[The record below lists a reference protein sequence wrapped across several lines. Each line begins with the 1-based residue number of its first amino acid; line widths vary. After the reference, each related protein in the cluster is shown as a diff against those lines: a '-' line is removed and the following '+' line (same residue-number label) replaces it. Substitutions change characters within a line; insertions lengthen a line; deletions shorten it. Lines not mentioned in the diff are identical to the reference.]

1 MPLRQ
6 EEYYYEDYKK
16 TVYEKPQTIKQEE
29 PVKVKKPKKK
39 SKNRLL
45 LGVIIFA
52 LALTMVYRFT
62 AINALN
68 LEVIKLKSEL
78 DEINTLNTQ
87 LKFAAES
94 NVNLSEIEKYATD
107 ELGMQKLQNYQ
118 IEYIVLD
125 KQDLLANEN
134 AVEEPSFF
142 KKIINNIVEFF
153 N

>member
-1 MPLRQ
+1 
-6 EEYYYEDYKK
+6 
-16 TVYEKPQTIKQEE
+16 
-29 PVKVKKPKKK
+29 
-39 SKNRLL
+39 
-45 LGVIIFA
+45 
-52 LALTMVYRFT
+52 MVYRFT

>member
-134 AVEEPSFF
+134 AVEESSFF